1 MVRRHSPISRI
12 LLSSFSW
19 MSLTAQELGIADN
32 QPGLQSKKK
41 GLSIEEKKGKV
52 LEIFHESK
60 DVYVLKVS
68 VYR

>member
-1 MVRRHSPISRI
+1 MP
-12 LLSSFSW
+12 
-19 MSLTAQELGIADN
+19 GIKIN

-60 DVYVLKVS
+60 DVYVLKVR
-68 VYR
+68 VFR